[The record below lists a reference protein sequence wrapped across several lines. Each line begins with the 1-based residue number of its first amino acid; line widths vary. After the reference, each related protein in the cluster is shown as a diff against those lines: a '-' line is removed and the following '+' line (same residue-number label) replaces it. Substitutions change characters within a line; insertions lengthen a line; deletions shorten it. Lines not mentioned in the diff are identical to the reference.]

1 MHSEAAFRR
10 LVNFSDAVVAI
21 AITLLILPLVDAA
34 NTIGATGLGHFFA
47 DNRPKLLGFAL
58 SFVVIGRFWWT
69 QHTTFERL
77 QSYDNV
83 LVGGMFLWLFGI
95 VFLPFPTELLGT
107 AHDGGRAVDGLYIA
121 TLLFI
126 AVAGSIQQGAAVRH
140 PELQKE
146 EQRGSM
152 SINDYVA
159 YILLM
164 GVALVVA
171 IAVPSIGL
179 WALVALLF
187 QGLLGRLIARTRNTR
202 HATHETP
209 RG

>member
-34 NTIGATGLGHFFA
+34 NNIGATGLGHFFA

-83 LVGGMFLWLFGI
+83 LVSGMFLWLFGI
-95 VFLPFPTELLGT
+95 VFLPFPTELLGRPT
-107 AHDGGRAVDGLYIA
+107 TEEGRWTGS
-121 TLLFI
+121 TLRRCSSSL
-126 AVAGSIQQGAAVRH
+126 
-140 PELQKE
+140 L
-146 EQRGSM
+146 RG
-152 SINDYVA
+152 
-159 YILLM
+159 
-164 GVALVVA
+164 
-171 IAVPSIGL
+171 
-179 WALVALLF
+179 
-187 QGLLGRLIARTRNTR
+187 
-202 HATHETP
+202 
-209 RG
+209 